1 MTARSVTAL
10 LLDEMLSGAIAEQL
24 RARGIDVVAV
34 VDDPALVG
42 MADEDLLAH
51 AATQQRVLVT
61 ANIGDFVAIAID
73 WRAAG
78 RGHAGLVYVTSRTFA
93 QDRSFV
99 GAVVS
104 ALAALI
110 DTDEL
115 PKSGTETFLR
125 RTRSDIPVDKHHE

>member
-1 MTARSVTAL
+1 VGAPAGPSRAVTARSVVAL

-34 VDDPALVG
+34 VDDPTLVG
-42 MADEDLLAH
+42 TADEDLLAY
-51 AATQQRVLVT
+51 AATQRVLVT
-61 ANIGDFVAIAID
+61 ANIGDFAAIAID
-73 WRAAG
+73 WRAAR
-78 RGHAGLVYVTSRTFA
+78 RGHAGLVYVTSRTFT

-104 ALAALI
+104 ALIALV

-115 PKSGTETFLR
+115 PEPGTETFLR
-125 RTRSDIPVDKHHE
+125 RP